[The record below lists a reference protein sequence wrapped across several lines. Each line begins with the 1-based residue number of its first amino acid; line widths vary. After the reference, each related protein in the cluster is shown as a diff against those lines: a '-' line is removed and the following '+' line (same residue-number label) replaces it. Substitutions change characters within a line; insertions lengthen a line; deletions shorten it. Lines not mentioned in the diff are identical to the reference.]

1 MKDLIVSAVAVSVL
15 IAAWLLFS
23 GYSEKQIDD
32 FTSSVETVILPAVES
47 ENWAE
52 GIENMTGLSDRWQSY
67 KKTAVFFIDT
77 NAISEIDY
85 SMAKSLK
92 YVQARDL
99 SNSSGEL
106 LAMLR
111 QLNYLSTNEKV
122 SLANIL

>member
-23 GYSEKQIDD
+23 TYSEKQIDD